1 MDWFKGKCSPETMVI
16 HGQFTMKYG
25 VFHVFPVKIVP
36 LKPWTSRDPARSY
49 PRWDEVRGLLQDT
62 PFFEE
67 KNRGKSWNSRRCHG
81 FNMFQCISM
90 VSLDEFGSSY
100 LDSEIE

>member
-1 MDWFKGKCSPETMVI
+1 M
-16 HGQFTMKYG
+16 G
-25 VFHVFPVKIVP
+25 VFHGFLVKIVP
-36 LKPWTSRDPARSY
+36 LNHGHPEILPGATHAGMKS
-49 PRWDEVRGLLQDT
+49 EVCCRT
-62 PFFEE
+62 PLFFEE